1 MSTLTKAPI
10 IYEPTFTNGKFIDNL
25 SKYKWN
31 DFGERGF
38 TCPCSKLKTIHRN
51 KSSFMYQHCKTK
63 SHKEYIEML
72 NKQENTQSQNHTA
85 GTQKEL
91 KLIKIQLV
99 KEHEM
104 FQLEK
109 QKNKNLL
116 SQITDLVVQKNEIES
131 EVKQSQAFI
140 EEILKEKIA
149 LQEKIDKYEK
159 ILEQMML
166 VAGYEI
172 EITKLN

>member
-1 MSTLTKAPI
+1 MTTLTKAPI
-10 IYEPTFTNGKFIDNL
+10 IYEPTITNGIFIDNI

-31 DFGERGF
+31 DFGECGF
-38 TCPCSKLKTIHRN
+38 TCPCSKIKTIHRN

-63 SHKEYIEML
+63 SHKDYIEML
-72 NKQENTQSQNHTA
+72 NRQELTEPHTNTN
-85 GTQKEL
+85 GIQKEL

-99 KEHEM
+99 KEHEL

-116 SQITDLVVQKNEIES
+116 TQITDIVVQKNEIES
-131 EVKQSQAFI
+131 EVKQSQTFI

-149 LQEKIDKYEK
+149 MREKIEKYEK

-166 VAGYEI
+166 VAGYEV
-172 EITKLN
+172 EITQ